1 MSRRLNALQRI
12 ITVIED
18 KLPVKEVKTSLVDNV
33 YQLEVTSNKGKVIKH
48 FISKYDI
55 DYLYTDT
62 EVYYYTRVVVTTVA
76 KLLEN
81 A

>member
-12 ITVIED
+12 TTVIED

-48 FISKYDI
+48 SISKYDI

-62 EVYYYTRVVVTTVA
+62 EVYYYTRVVVTTVS

>member
-1 MSRRLNALQRI
+1 MSRRINALQRI

-18 KLPVKEVKTSLVDNV
+18 KLPVKEVKTTLVNNV
-33 YQLEVTSNKGKVIKH
+33 YQLEITSNKGKVIKH
-48 FISKYDI
+48 FIHKYDL

-62 EVYYYTRVVVTTVA
+62 EVYYYTKVVVVTVS

>member
-1 MSRRLNALQRI
+1 MNREFNVLQRI
-12 ITVIED
+12 TTVLEN
-18 KLPVKEVKTSLVDNV
+18 KLPIKEIKTTLVNNV
-33 YQLEVTSNKGKVIKH
+33 YHLEITSNKGKVINH
-48 FISKYDI
+48 FIHKYDL

-62 EVYYYTRVVVTTVA
+62 EVYYYTKVVVVTVS

>member
-18 KLPVKEVKTSLVDNV
+18 KLQVKEVKTSLVDNV

-62 EVYYYTRVVVTTVA
+62 EVYYYTRVVVTTVS

>member
-1 MSRRLNALQRI
+1 MSRRLNALQRS

-18 KLPVKEVKTSLVDNV
+18 KLPFKEVKTSLVDNV

-48 FISKYDI
+48 SISKYDI

-62 EVYYYTRVVVTTVA
+62 EVYYYTRVVVTTVS

>member
-1 MSRRLNALQRI
+1 MSRRLDALQRI
-12 ITVIED
+12 TTVIEN

-48 FISKYDI
+48 SISKYDI

-62 EVYYYTRVVVTTVA
+62 EVYYYTRVVVTTVS